1 MSEANPVASR
11 QAPRGDQTNP
21 STSIGGRAT
30 SQVVIVGGG
39 VIGSSIAY
47 FLRASDPS
55 VSVTVIERDPT
66 YARSSSALSA
76 ASIRQQFS
84 TPLSIQMSLFGIDF
98 LRSIGERLE
107 IDGVKPSIDL
117 HEGGYLFLATPAG
130 ETTLRE
136 NHALQRS
143 LGADISLLDN
153 AGLQTRFPWL
163 NTEDL
168 VAGAYG
174 ESGEGWFDGYGL
186 VQALRKKAQALGAR
200 YVADEVKEIKR
211 DGTRVTEVITAGGQT
226 YACDVVVNAAGAW
239 SRKVAQ
245 MVGIDIP
252 VFARRRSIFNVSSPA
267 RLERCPLLIDPT
279 GVYFR
284 PEGKS
289 FICGTSPS
297 ADNDPDD
304 LPLDEVDHALFD
316 EVIWPTLAHRVPQFE
331 ALRVQNCWS
340 GYYEYNV
347 LDQNAIIGHHPEVD
361 NCIFANGFSGHGLQ
375 QGPATGRGVSEL
387 ILHGRYTSLDLSS
400 LSFERVLENRP
411 IVEKNVV

>member
-1 MSEANPVASR
+1 MSSK
-11 QAPRGDQTNP
+11 
-21 STSIGGRAT
+21 
-30 SQVVIVGGG
+30 VVIVGGG

-47 FLRASDPS
+47 FLRLSDPT
-55 VSVTVIERDPT
+55 VGVTVIERDPT

-84 TPLSIQMSLFGIDF
+84 TPQSIQMSLFGIEF

-107 IDGVKPSIDL
+107 IDGTQPSIDL

-130 ETTLRE
+130 EATLRE
-136 NHALQRS
+136 NHALQKN
-143 LGADISLLDN
+143 LGADISLLDKH
-153 AGLQTRFPWL
+153 ALQARFAWL
-163 NTEDL
+163 NTDDL
-168 VAGAYG
+168 IAGAYG

-200 YVADEVKEIKR
+200 YVAADVTAMQR
-211 DGTRVTEVITAGGQT
+211 DGTRVTQVQTANGET
-226 YACDVVVNAAGAW
+226 YACDVAVNAAGAW
-239 SRKVAQ
+239 SRRVAQ
-245 MVGIDIP
+245 MVGIDLP
-252 VFARRRSIFNVSSPA
+252 VYARRRSIFNVTSPA
-267 RLERCPLLIDPT
+267 RLERCPLLIDPS

-284 PEGKS
+284 PEGNS

-297 ADNDPDD
+297 ADHDPDD

-316 EVIWPTLAHRVPQFE
+316 DVIWPTLAHRVPQFE

-347 LDQNAIIGHHPEVD
+347 LDQNAIIGYHPDVD

-375 QGPATGRGVSEL
+375 QGPATGRGISEL
-387 ILHGRYTSLDLSS
+387 ILQGRYTTLDLGS
-400 LSFERVLENRP
+400 LSFTRVLENRP

>member
-1 MSEANPVASR
+1 LS
-11 QAPRGDQTNP
+11 
-21 STSIGGRAT
+21 

-47 FLRASDPS
+47 FLRASDPT
-55 VSVTVIERDPT
+55 VSVTVIERDPS

-84 TPLSIQMSLFGIDF
+84 TPLSIQMSLYGIEF
-98 LRSIGERLE
+98 LRNIGELLE
-107 IDGVKPSIDL
+107 VDGNRPSIDL

-130 ETTLRE
+130 DATLRE
-136 NHALQRS
+136 NHALQTS
-143 LGADISLLDN
+143 LGADINLMDR
-153 AGLQTRFPWL
+153 QTLKARFPWL
-163 NTEDL
+163 NVEDL
-168 VAGAYG
+168 VSGAFG

-186 VQALRKKAQALGAR
+186 VQALRKKAQSLGAR
-200 YVADEVKEIKR
+200 YVAAEVTGVVREGRKIT
-211 DGTRVTEVITAGGQT
+211 DVIAGNGER
-226 YACDVVVNAAGAW
+226 YACDTVVNAAGAW
-239 SRKVAQ
+239 ARKIAG
-245 MVGIDIP
+245 MMDIDIP

-267 RLERCPLLIDPT
+267 RLEACPLLIDPT

-284 PEGKS
+284 PEGKTY
-289 FICGTSPS
+289 ICGTSPG

-316 EVIWPTLAHRVPQFE
+316 DVIWPTLAHRVPEFE
-331 ALRVQNCWS
+331 ALRVENCWS

-347 LDQNAIIGHHPEVD
+347 FDHNAIIGYHPQIE
-361 NCIFANGFSGHGLQ
+361 NCVFANGYSGHGLQ

-387 ILHGRYTSLDLSS
+387 ILNGRYVSLDLSS
-400 LSFERVLENRP
+400 LSWQRLLENRP

>member
-1 MSEANPVASR
+1 MSSK
-11 QAPRGDQTNP
+11 
-21 STSIGGRAT
+21 
-30 SQVVIVGGG
+30 VVVVGGG

-84 TPLSIQMSLFGIDF
+84 TPLSIQMSLFGIEF
-98 LRSIGERLE
+98 LRSIGDRLE
-107 IDGVKPSIDL
+107 VDGAKPSIDL

-130 ETTLRE
+130 LDTLRE
-136 NHALQRS
+136 NHALQKS
-143 LGADISLLDN
+143 LGADINLLDRD
-153 AGLQTRFPWL
+153 ALHARFPWL

-168 VAGAYG
+168 AAGAFG

-186 VQALRKKAQALGAR
+186 VQALRKKAQSLGAR
-200 YVADEVKEIKR
+200 YVAADVTALRREGR
-211 DGTRVTEVITAGGQT
+211 RVTQVVTSDGET
-226 YACDVVVNAAGAW
+226 YSCDVVVNAAGAW
-239 SRKVAQ
+239 SRKVAE
-245 MVGIDIP
+245 MVGIDLP
-252 VFARRRSIFNVSSPA
+252 VFARRRSIFNVSSPG
-267 RLERCPLLIDPT
+267 RLEHCPLLIDPT

-289 FICGTSPS
+289 FICGTSPA

-316 EVIWPTLAHRVPQFE
+316 DVIWPTLANRVPQFE
-331 ALRVQNCWS
+331 ALRVENCWS

-347 LDQNAIIGHHPEVD
+347 LDQNAIIGHHPDVD

-387 ILHGRYTSLDLSS
+387 ILNGRYTTLDLSS
-400 LSFERVLENRP
+400 LSFARVLENRP
-411 IVEKNVV
+411 IIEKNVV

>member
-1 MSEANPVASR
+1 MSAK
-11 QAPRGDQTNP
+11 
-21 STSIGGRAT
+21 
-30 SQVVIVGGG
+30 VVIVGGG
-39 VIGSSIAY
+39 VIGSSVAY
-47 FLRASDPS
+47 FLRAADPT

-84 TPLSIQMSLFGIDF
+84 TPLSIQMSLFGIEF

-107 IDGVKPSIDL
+107 VDGVQPSIDL

-130 ETTLRE
+130 LDTLRE
-136 NHALQRS
+136 NHALQKR
-143 LGADISLLDN
+143 LGADISLLDR
-153 AGLQTRFPWL
+153 AQLDERFAWL

-168 VAGAYG
+168 VAGAFG

-200 YVADEVKEIKR
+200 YVPSDVTGLVR
-211 DGTRVTEVITAGGQT
+211 DGRRVTHVVDANGES

-239 SRKVAQ
+239 CRRIAA
-245 MVGIDIP
+245 MLGIEIP

-267 RLERCPLLIDPT
+267 QLERCPLLVDPT

-284 PEGKS
+284 PEGRTY
-289 FICGTSPS
+289 ICGTSPS
-297 ADNDPDD
+297 PDNDPDD

-331 ALRVQNCWS
+331 ALRVENCWS

-347 LDQNAIIGHHPEVD
+347 FDHNAIIGAHPDID

-387 ILHGRYTSLDLSS
+387 ILHGRYTTLDLSA
-400 LSFERVLENRP
+400 LGFARVLENRP
-411 IVEKNVV
+411 FVEKNVV

>member
-1 MSEANPVASR
+1 MSSK
-11 QAPRGDQTNP
+11 
-21 STSIGGRAT
+21 
-30 SQVVIVGGG
+30 VVIVGGG

-47 FLRASDPS
+47 FLRLNDPS

-84 TPLSIQMSLFGIDF
+84 TPLSIQMSLFGIEF

-107 IDGVKPSIDL
+107 IDGTKPSIDL

-130 ETTLRE
+130 ETTLRD
-136 NHALQRS
+136 NHALQKR
-143 LGADISLLDN
+143 LGADISLLDKD
-153 AGLQTRFPWL
+153 ALQARFPWL
-163 NTEDL
+163 NTKDL

-200 YVADEVKEIKR
+200 YIAADVTALHR
-211 DGTRVTEVITAGGQT
+211 DGKHVTQVQTANGEV
-226 YACDVVVNAAGAW
+226 YACDFVVNAAGAW
-239 SRKVAQ
+239 SRKIAQ
-245 MVGIDIP
+245 MAGIDLP
-252 VFARRRSIFNVSSPA
+252 VFARRRSIFNVTSPA
-267 RLERCPLLIDPT
+267 RLEQCPLLIDPS

-284 PEGKS
+284 PEGNS

-316 EVIWPTLAHRVPQFE
+316 DVIWPTLAHRVPQFE

-347 LDQNAIIGHHPEVD
+347 LDQNAIIGYHPDVD

-387 ILHGRYTSLDLSS
+387 ILNGRYTTLDLGA
-400 LSFERVLENRP
+400 LSFTRVLENRP

>member
-1 MSEANPVASR
+1 MISR
-11 QAPRGDQTNP
+11 
-21 STSIGGRAT
+21 
-30 SQVVIVGGG
+30 VVVVGGG

-47 FLRASDPS
+47 FLRASDPT
-55 VSVTVIERDPT
+55 VDVTVIERDPT

-84 TPLSIQMSLFGIDF
+84 TPLSIQMSLYGIEF
-98 LRSIGERLE
+98 LRSIGERLC
-107 IDGVKPSIDL
+107 IDGAKPSIDL
-117 HEGGYLFLATPAG
+117 HEGGYLFLATRAG
-130 ETTLRE
+130 VGTLRE
-136 NHALQRS
+136 NHALQQS
-143 LGADISLLDN
+143 LGANISLLDRD
-153 AGLQTRFPWL
+153 ALQTRFPWL
-163 NTEDL
+163 NTDDL
-168 VAGAYG
+168 AAGAYG
-174 ESGEGWFDGYGL
+174 ETGEGWFDGYGL

-200 YVADEVKEIKR
+200 YVAAEVTAMRR
-211 DGTRVTEVITAGGQT
+211 DGKRVTEVVTSSGET

-239 SRKVAQ
+239 SRKVAA

-267 RLERCPLLIDPT
+267 QLEHCPLLIDPT

-316 EVIWPTLAHRVPQFE
+316 DVIWPTLAHRVPQFE

-347 LDQNAIIGHHPEVD
+347 FDQNAIIGYHPDVD

-375 QGPATGRGVSEL
+375 QGPATGRGISEL

-400 LSFERVLENRP
+400 LSFTRVLENRP

>member
-1 MSEANPVASR
+1 MS
-11 QAPRGDQTNP
+11 
-21 STSIGGRAT
+21 

-47 FLRASDPS
+47 FLRASDPT
-55 VSVTVIERDPT
+55 VSVTVIERDPS

-84 TPLSIQMSLFGIDF
+84 TPLSIQMSLYGIEF
-98 LRSIGERLE
+98 LRNIGELLE
-107 IDGVKPSIDL
+107 VDRNRPSIDL

-130 ETTLRE
+130 DATLRE
-136 NHALQRS
+136 NHALQTS
-143 LGADISLLDN
+143 LGADINLMDR
-153 AGLQTRFPWL
+153 QTLKARFPWL
-163 NTEDL
+163 NVEDL
-168 VAGAYG
+168 VSGAFG

-186 VQALRKKAQALGAR
+186 VQALRKKAQSLGAR
-200 YVADEVKEIKR
+200 YVAAD
-211 DGTRVTEVITAGGQT
+211 VTGVVREGRKITHVIAGNGER
-226 YACDVVVNAAGAW
+226 YPCDTVVNAAGAW
-239 SRKVAQ
+239 ARKIAG
-245 MVGIDIP
+245 MMDIDIP

-267 RLERCPLLIDPT
+267 RLEACPLLIDPT

-284 PEGKS
+284 PEGKTY
-289 FICGTSPS
+289 ICGTSPG

-316 EVIWPTLAHRVPQFE
+316 DVIWPTLAHRVPEFE
-331 ALRVQNCWS
+331 ALRVENCWS

-347 LDQNAIIGHHPEVD
+347 FDHNAIIGYHPQIE
-361 NCIFANGFSGHGLQ
+361 NCVFANGYSGHGLQ

-387 ILHGRYTSLDLSS
+387 ILNGRYVSLDLSS
-400 LSFERVLENRP
+400 LSWQRLLENRP

>member
-1 MSEANPVASR
+1 MS
-11 QAPRGDQTNP
+11 
-21 STSIGGRAT
+21 

-47 FLRASDPS
+47 FLRASDPT
-55 VSVTVIERDPT
+55 VSVTVIERDPS

-84 TPLSIQMSLFGIDF
+84 TPLSIQMSLYGIEF
-98 LRSIGERLE
+98 LRNIGELLE
-107 IDGVKPSIDL
+107 VDGNRPSIDL

-130 ETTLRE
+130 DATLRE
-136 NHALQRS
+136 NHALQTS
-143 LGADISLLDN
+143 LGANINLMDR
-153 AGLQTRFPWL
+153 QTLKARFPWL
-163 NTEDL
+163 NVEDL
-168 VAGAYG
+168 VSGAFG

-186 VQALRKKAQALGAR
+186 VQALRKKAQSLGAR
-200 YVADEVKEIKR
+200 YVAAD
-211 DGTRVTEVITAGGQT
+211 VTGVVREGRKIAHVIAGNGER
-226 YACDVVVNAAGAW
+226 YPCDTVVNAAGAW
-239 SRKVAQ
+239 ARKIAG
-245 MVGIDIP
+245 MMDIDIP

-267 RLERCPLLIDPT
+267 RLEACPLLIDPT

-284 PEGKS
+284 PEGKTY
-289 FICGTSPS
+289 ICGTSPG

-316 EVIWPTLAHRVPQFE
+316 DVIWPTLAHRVPEFE
-331 ALRVQNCWS
+331 ALRVENCWS

-347 LDQNAIIGHHPEVD
+347 FDHNAIIGYHPQIE
-361 NCIFANGFSGHGLQ
+361 NCVFANGYSGHGLQ

-387 ILHGRYTSLDLSS
+387 ILNGRYVSLDLSS
-400 LSFERVLENRP
+400 LSWQRLLENRP

>member
-1 MSEANPVASR
+1 MSSK
-11 QAPRGDQTNP
+11 
-21 STSIGGRAT
+21 
-30 SQVVIVGGG
+30 VVIVGGG

-47 FLRASDPS
+47 FLRLSNPT
-55 VSVTVIERDPT
+55 VGVTVVERDPT

-84 TPLSIQMSLFGIDF
+84 TPLSIQMSLFGIEF

-107 IDGVKPSIDL
+107 VDGTRPSIDL

-130 ETTLRE
+130 EATLRE
-136 NHALQRS
+136 NHALQKS
-143 LGADISLLDN
+143 LGADISLLDSH
-153 AGLQTRFPWL
+153 GLQARFPWL
-163 NTEDL
+163 NTDDL

-200 YVADEVKEIKR
+200 YVAADVTALHR
-211 DGTRVTEVITAGGQT
+211 DGRRVTQVQTADGERH
-226 YACDVVVNAAGAW
+226 ACDVFVNAAGAW
-239 SRKVAQ
+239 SRNVAR
-245 MVGIDIP
+245 MIGIELP
-252 VFARRRSIFNVSSPA
+252 VHARRRSIFNVTSPA
-267 RLERCPLLIDPT
+267 RLERCPLLIDPS

-284 PEGKS
+284 PEGNS
-289 FICGTSPS
+289 YICGTSPS
-297 ADNDPDD
+297 PDNDPDD

-316 EVIWPTLAHRVPQFE
+316 DVIWPTLANRVPQFE

-347 LDQNAIIGHHPEVD
+347 LDQNAIIGGHPDID

-387 ILHGRYTSLDLSS
+387 ILHGRYTTLDLSA
-400 LSFERVLENRP
+400 LSFARVLENRP

>member
-1 MSEANPVASR
+1 
-11 QAPRGDQTNP
+11 
-21 STSIGGRAT
+21 
-30 SQVVIVGGG
+30 VIVGGG

-47 FLRASDPS
+47 FLRLADPT
-55 VSVTVIERDPT
+55 VGVTVIERDPT

-84 TPLSIQMSLFGIDF
+84 TPLSIQMSLFGIEF
-98 LRSIGERLE
+98 LRSIGERLCV
-107 IDGVKPSIDL
+107 DGVKPSIDL
-117 HEGGYLFLATPAG
+117 HEGGYLFLATSVG

-136 NHALQRS
+136 NHALQTS
-143 LGADISLLDN
+143 LGADISLLDRS
-153 AGLQTRFPWL
+153 ALQARFPWL

-168 VAGAYG
+168 VAGTFG

-186 VQALRKKAQALGAR
+186 VQALRKKARALGAH
-200 YVADEVKEIKR
+200 YVAADVTALHR
-211 DGTRVTEVITAGGQT
+211 DGRRVTQVQTANGET
-226 YACDVVVNAAGAW
+226 HACDVVVNAAGAW

-245 MVGIDIP
+245 MIGIDLP
-252 VFARRRSIFNVSSPA
+252 VHARRRSIFNVTSPA
-267 RLERCPLLIDPT
+267 RLERCPLLIDPS

-284 PEGKS
+284 PEGQS

-304 LPLDEVDHALFD
+304 LPLDEVDHTLFD
-316 EVIWPTLAHRVPQFE
+316 DVIWPTLAHRVPQFE

-347 LDQNAIIGHHPEVD
+347 LDQNAIIGYHPDVD
-361 NCIFANGFSGHGLQ
+361 NCVFANGFSGHGLQ

-387 ILHGRYTSLDLSS
+387 ILNGRYTTLDLGS
-400 LSFERVLENRP
+400 LSFARVLENRP

>member
-1 MSEANPVASR
+1 LS
-11 QAPRGDQTNP
+11 
-21 STSIGGRAT
+21 

-47 FLRASDPS
+47 FLRASDPT
-55 VSVTVIERDPT
+55 VWVTVIERDPG

-84 TPLSIQMSLFGIDF
+84 TPLSIQMSLYGIEF
-98 LRSIGERLE
+98 LRNIGELLE
-107 IDGVKPSIDL
+107 VDGNKPSIDL

-130 ETTLRE
+130 DATLRE
-136 NHALQRS
+136 NHALQKS
-143 LGADISLLDN
+143 LGADINLMDR
-153 AGLQTRFPWL
+153 QTLKARFPWL
-163 NTEDL
+163 NVEDL
-168 VAGAYG
+168 VSGAFG

-186 VQALRKKAQALGAR
+186 VQALRKKAQSLGAR
-200 YVADEVKEIKR
+200 YVAAEVTGVVREGRKI
-211 DGTRVTEVITAGGQT
+211 THVIAGNGER
-226 YACDVVVNAAGAW
+226 YPCDTVVNAAGAW
-239 SRKVAQ
+239 ARKIAG
-245 MVGIDIP
+245 MMDIDIP

-267 RLERCPLLIDPT
+267 RLEACPLLIDPT

-284 PEGKS
+284 PEGKTY
-289 FICGTSPS
+289 ICGTSPG

-316 EVIWPTLAHRVPQFE
+316 DVIWPTLAHRVPEFE
-331 ALRVQNCWS
+331 ALRVENCWS

-347 LDQNAIIGHHPEVD
+347 FDHNAIIGYHPQID
-361 NCIFANGFSGHGLQ
+361 NCVFANGYSGHGLQ

-387 ILHGRYTSLDLSS
+387 ILNGRYVSLDLSS
-400 LSFERVLENRP
+400 LSWQRLVENRP

>member
-1 MSEANPVASR
+1 MISR
-11 QAPRGDQTNP
+11 
-21 STSIGGRAT
+21 
-30 SQVVIVGGG
+30 VVVVGGG

-47 FLRASDPS
+47 FLRASDPT
-55 VSVTVIERDPT
+55 VDVTVIERDPT

-84 TPLSIQMSLFGIDF
+84 TPLSIQMSLYGIEF
-98 LRSIGERLE
+98 LRSIGERLC
-107 IDGVKPSIDL
+107 IDGAKPSIDL
-117 HEGGYLFLATPAG
+117 HEGGYLFLATRAG
-130 ETTLRE
+130 VGTLRE
-136 NHALQRS
+136 NHALQQS
-143 LGADISLLDN
+143 LGANISLLDRD
-153 AGLQTRFPWL
+153 ALQTRFPWL
-163 NTEDL
+163 NTDDL
-168 VAGAYG
+168 AAGAYG
-174 ESGEGWFDGYGL
+174 ETGEGWFDGYGL

-200 YVADEVKEIKR
+200 YVAAEVTAMRR
-211 DGTRVTEVITAGGQT
+211 DGKRVTEVVTSSGET

-239 SRKVAQ
+239 SRKVAA

-267 RLERCPLLIDPT
+267 QLEHCPLLIDPT

-347 LDQNAIIGHHPEVD
+347 FDQNAIIGYHPDVD

-375 QGPATGRGVSEL
+375 QGPATGRGISEL

-400 LSFERVLENRP
+400 LSFTRVLENRP

>member
-1 MSEANPVASR
+1 MDSR
-11 QAPRGDQTNP
+11 
-21 STSIGGRAT
+21 
-30 SQVVIVGGG
+30 VVVVGGG

-47 FLRASDPS
+47 FLRASDPT

-84 TPLSIQMSLFGIDF
+84 TPLSIQMSLYGIEF
-98 LRSIGERLE
+98 LRSIGERLG
-107 IDGVKPSIDL
+107 IDGAKPSIDL

-130 ETTLRE
+130 ISTLRE
-136 NHALQRS
+136 NHALQQS
-143 LGADISLLDN
+143 LGADISLLDRE
-153 AGLQTRFPWL
+153 ALQARFPWL
-163 NTEDL
+163 NTDDL
-168 VAGAYG
+168 AAGAYG

-186 VQALRKKAQALGAR
+186 VQALRKKAQALGAH
-200 YVADEVKEIKR
+200 YVAAEVSAMR
-211 DGTRVTEVITAGGQT
+211 RTGRRVTEVVASNGET
-226 YACDVVVNAAGAW
+226 YACDVVVDAAGAW
-239 SRKVAQ
+239 SRTVAA

-267 RLERCPLLIDPT
+267 QLARCPLLIDPS

-289 FICGTSPS
+289 FICGTSPA

-316 EVIWPTLAHRVPQFE
+316 DVIWPTLAHRVPQFE

-347 LDQNAIIGHHPEVD
+347 FDQNAIIGHHPDVD

-375 QGPATGRGVSEL
+375 QGPATGRGISEL
-387 ILHGRYTSLDLSS
+387 ILHGRYTTLDLSS
-400 LSFERVLENRP
+400 LGFARVLENRP

>member
-1 MSEANPVASR
+1 MSSK
-11 QAPRGDQTNP
+11 
-21 STSIGGRAT
+21 
-30 SQVVIVGGG
+30 VVIVGGG

-47 FLRASDPS
+47 FLRLSDPT

-84 TPLSIQMSLFGIDF
+84 TPLSIQMSLFGIEF

-107 IDGVKPSIDL
+107 VDGTRPAIDL

-136 NHALQRS
+136 NYALQTS
-143 LGADISLLDN
+143 LGADISLLDRRE
-153 AGLQTRFPWL
+153 LQARFPWL
-163 NTEDL
+163 NTQDL
-168 VAGAYG
+168 AAGAYG

-186 VQALRKKAQALGAR
+186 VQALRKKAQSLGAR
-200 YVADEVKEIKR
+200 YIAADVTALDR
-211 DGTRVTEVITAGGQT
+211 DGTRVAQVRTANGDA
-226 YACDVVVNAAGAW
+226 YVCDVVVNAAGAW
-239 SRKVAQ
+239 SRQVAQ
-245 MVGIDIP
+245 MVGINIP
-252 VFARRRSIFNVSSPA
+252 VYARRRSIFNVTSPG
-267 RLERCPLLIDPT
+267 RLERCPLLIDPG

-304 LPLDEVDHALFD
+304 LPLDEVDHALFED
-316 EVIWPTLAHRVPQFE
+316 VIWPTLAHRVPQFE

-347 LDQNAIIGHHPEVD
+347 LDQNAIIGYHPDVD

-387 ILHGRYTSLDLSS
+387 ILHGRYTTLDLSA
-400 LSFERVLENRP
+400 LGFARVLENRP

>member
-1 MSEANPVASR
+1 VSGSK
-11 QAPRGDQTNP
+11 
-21 STSIGGRAT
+21 
-30 SQVVIVGGG
+30 VVIVGGG

-47 FLRASDPS
+47 FLRASDPT

-84 TPLSIQMSLFGIDF
+84 TPLSIRMSLYGIEF

-107 IDGVKPSIDL
+107 IDGAKPSIDL

-130 ETTLRE
+130 EATLRE
-136 NHALQRS
+136 NHALQTS
-143 LGADISLLDN
+143 LGADISLLDQ
-153 AGLQTRFPWL
+153 ASLQARFPWL
-163 NTEDL
+163 NTADL

-200 YVADEVKEIKR
+200 YVADDVTAVRR
-211 DGTRVTEVITAGGQT
+211 DGKRATQVVTAGGES
-226 YACDVVVNAAGAW
+226 YACDVLVNAAGAW

-267 RLERCPLLIDPT
+267 QLERCPLLIDPT

-289 FICGTSPS
+289 YICGTSPS
-297 ADNDPDD
+297 ADSDPDD
-304 LPLDEVDHALFD
+304 LPLDEVDHAIFD

-347 LDQNAIIGHHPEVD
+347 LDQNAIIGQHPDVD

-387 ILHGRYTSLDLSS
+387 ILHGRYTTLDLSS